1 MMTIASSPEPQAARR
16 LAGRVAIVTG
26 AARGIGASYSA
37 ALASVGATVV
47 ACDILPP
54 DETVAAIG
62 KAGGEAAGAVCDV
75 SDTAAVASFVRDIEA
90 RYGRIDILVNNA
102 AIFAN
107 LALKPF
113 TEIEDAEWDKVMAV
127 NVRGS
132 FACAKAVA
140 PVMRRH
146 GYGKIINIAS
156 GTVFKGAPL
165 MLHYVASKGAVVAM
179 TRSLAREL
187 GDAGVRVNCLAP
199 GLTMSE
205 GVTANDAWA
214 GPIVANNIASR
225 CLKREATPDDLTGAL
240 IFLASPESDFM
251 TGQTIVVDGGSVT
264 H

>member
-1 MMTIASSPEPQAARR
+1 
-16 LAGRVAIVTG
+16 
-26 AARGIGASYSA
+26 
-37 ALASVGATVV
+37 
-47 ACDILPP
+47 
-54 DETVAAIG
+54 
-62 KAGGEAAGAVCDV
+62 
-75 SDTAAVASFVRDIEA
+75 
-90 RYGRIDILVNNA
+90 
-102 AIFAN
+102 
-107 LALKPF
+107 
-113 TEIEDAEWDKVMAV
+113 
-127 NVRGS
+127 
-132 FACAKAVA
+132 
-140 PVMRRH
+140 
-146 GYGKIINIAS
+146 
-156 GTVFKGAPL
+156 
-165 MLHYVASKGAVVAM
+165 M